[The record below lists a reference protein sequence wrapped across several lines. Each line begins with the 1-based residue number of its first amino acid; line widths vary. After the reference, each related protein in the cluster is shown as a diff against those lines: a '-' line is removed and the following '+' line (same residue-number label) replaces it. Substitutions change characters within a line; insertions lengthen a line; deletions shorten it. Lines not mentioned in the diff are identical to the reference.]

1 MDPLHIPF
9 NQMIKIALLVLIIS
23 KCNLGNSQCALIVSN
38 TNDSG
43 VGSLRDAVACAS
55 NGDTITFDNSING
68 MHIKLTS
75 GQISIDKDLS
85 FLGNGMDNT
94 IVDGSNDPNDRL
106 FDVNSYKIVRF
117 EGMTF
122 KGGGSESYSLSG
134 GAIETTG
141 VTLISNCRF
150 KENNSKEACAIR
162 VWNGR
167 LWIVNSEFIDNGKL
181 SSGTFESL
189 IYVTWGD
196 LKIHQNL
203 FHRNDI
209 SRYGIID
216 IRDGTLDFRHN
227 TISQNIA
234 NSAMIFIGYT
244 QWYPSII
251 SYNIFDETEDI
262 LLTLSDNYSSSS
274 NLLQHADADLPASNG
289 NYVGLPAFV
298 NPNTGDFSLTSASA
312 AIDKGISG
320 DLADDFVDI
329 DNNGIIWESIPF
341 DYSGN
346 SRVTCSL
353 FDIGAYEYP
362 VCTNTPCNISN
373 LVHTQTD
380 NPMGIYEILQ
390 SISSSTTI
398 QLPTIYQAET
408 TINILPNFETTPG
421 QLFEAKIESPCNP
434 NN

>member
-23 KCNLGNSQCALIVSN
+23 KCNQGNSQCALIVSN

-55 NGDTITFDNSING
+55 IGDTITFDNSING

-75 GQISIDKDLS
+75 GQIMIDKDLS

-106 FDVNSYKIVRF
+106 FTVYSFSIVHF

-122 KGGGSESYSLSG
+122 KGGGGESYSSG
-134 GAIETTG
+134 GAIGTAGITF
-141 VTLISNCRF
+141 ISNCRF
-150 KENNSKEACAIR
+150 MENNSKEACAIN
-162 VWNGR
+162 VWYGT

-181 SSGTFESL
+181 SSGIYESL
-189 IYVTWGD
+189 IFVTWGR

-216 IRDGTLDFRHN
+216 IRDGSLDFRQN
-227 TISQNIA
+227 TISQNMA
-234 NSAMIFIGYT
+234 NSAMIFMGYT
-244 QWYPSII
+244 QWPSFI

-262 LLTLSDNYSSSS
+262 LLTLSDNYSSYS

-298 NPNTGDFSLTSASA
+298 NPNTGDFRLTSASP
-312 AIDKGISG
+312 AIDKGTSD
-320 DLADDFVDI
+320 DLADDFLDI

-346 SRVTCSL
+346 SRVACSL
-353 FDIGAYEYP
+353 LDIGAYEYP

-380 NPMGIYEILQ
+380 DPMGIYEILQ